1 MGRSIL
7 VAILAAV
14 GLLSMPAGTMAQQTP
29 QTPRDFAPP
38 LIGAEPPPETAPVR
52 GATYI
57 PGVGFRYLA
66 PGSSPRVYGWT
77 YGYRAPPYGYYRVR
91 AYLRACDRDWW
102 GFDRCR
108 RRWR

>member
-7 VAILAAV
+7 IAILAAA
-14 GLLSMPAGTMAQQTP
+14 GLLTMTAAGAMAEQTP
-29 QTPRDFAPP
+29 QTPRDYAPP

-66 PGSSPRVYGWT
+66 PGGPRVYGWT
-77 YGYRAPPYGYYRVR
+77 YGYRVPAYGYRVR
-91 AYLRACDRDWW
+91 AYRRACDRDWW

-108 RRWR
+108 RRWH

>member
-7 VAILAAV
+7 VAILASA
-14 GLLSMPAGTMAQQTP
+14 GLLALPAGTMAQQSA
-29 QTPRDFAPP
+29 QTPRDYAPP
-38 LIGAEPPPETAPVR
+38 LVGAEPPPETAPVR

-66 PGSSPRVYGWT
+66 PGSSLRVYGWH
-77 YGYRAPPYGYYRVR
+77 GYRAPVHGYRAR
-91 AYLRACDRDWW
+91 AYRRACDRNWW
-102 GFDRCR
+102 GFDRCP

>member
-7 VAILAAV
+7 VAILSAA
-14 GLLSMPAGTMAQQTP
+14 GLLAMPAAGAMAQQTP
-29 QTPRDFAPP
+29 QTPRDYAPP

-66 PGSSPRVYGWT
+66 AGGPRVYGW
-77 YGYRAPPYGYYRVR
+77 YRYRAPVYGYYRAR
-91 AYLRACDRDWW
+91 AYRRACDRDWW

-108 RRWR
+108 RRWH